1 MPFTVVSI
9 EDETEITELLSVVL
23 DVPELKVVASNT
35 AFEGLELVKKL
46 QPSLVIMDILLPDMD
61 GWSVYDSIRADPV
74 LRNTPIM
81 ILTGLRREF
90 QVRRRFHTG
99 PLDIYLTK
107 PFDTLQLRRR
117 IETMIGQRLWS

>member
-9 EDETEITELLSVVL
+9 EDESEITELLSVVL

-46 QPSLVIMDILLPDMD
+46 KPSLVIMDILLPDMD
-61 GWSVYDSIRADPV
+61 GWSVYDSIRADPA

-107 PFDTLQLRRR
+107 PFDTLQLRQR
-117 IETMIGQRLWS
+117 IETMIGKRLWS

>member
-23 DVPELKVVASNT
+23 DATELKVVASNT

-90 QVRRRFHTG
+90 QARRRFHTG

-107 PFDTLQLRRR
+107 PFDTLQLRSR
-117 IETMIGQRLWS
+117 IEMMIGKRLWS

>member
-61 GWSVYDSIRADPV
+61 GWSVYDSIRADPA
-74 LRNTPIM
+74 LRNTPIL

-90 QVRRRFHTG
+90 QTRRKFRTG
-99 PLDIYLTK
+99 PLDTYLTK
-107 PFDTLQLRRR
+107 PFDTLQLRQR